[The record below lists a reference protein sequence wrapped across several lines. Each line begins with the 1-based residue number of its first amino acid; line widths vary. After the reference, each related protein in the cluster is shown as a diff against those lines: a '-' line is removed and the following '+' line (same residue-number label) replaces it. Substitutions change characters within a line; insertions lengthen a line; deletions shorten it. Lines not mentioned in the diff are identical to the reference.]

1 MFAGSLQHL
10 RHCGSNPLLIVID
23 CGCYTSVGFDNAY
36 NTVVYTVSIGGYAV
50 CPVGDSDKIVICV
63 ISICDS
69 SVIGVDNLGKI
80 AHCVILIANDLAVGV
95 GIARQTVESIVGSG
109 DRAVGCRL
117 RSIRC
122 RWHRKYSLQRLRA
135 KYSPWFCPWS
145 HRNLTACVGDL
156 FAYIQLVVLVALD
169 TARNGGLGCESAHI
183 VVGVIGCT
191 ADRTGKTGYI
201 AEQIVGCRAYVVCCI
216 ANLGTASSI
225 DSRNSFWLE
234 SYWSE
239 KGNFSS

>member
-1 MFAGSLQHL
+1 M
-10 RHCGSNPLLIVID
+10 V
-23 CGCYTSVGFDNAY
+23 
-36 NTVVYTVSIGGYAV
+36 GGYAV

-95 GIARQTVESIVGSG
+95 GIARHTVESIVGSG
-109 DRAVGCRL
+109 DRAVAAGYGQYVAVGIVSIAYSAFG
-117 RSIRC
+117 RSIARDSA
-122 RWHRKYSLQRLRA
+122 HGVIEDLT
-135 KYSPWFCPWS
+135 
-145 HRNLTACVGDL
+145 NLTACVGDL
-156 FAYIQLVVLVALD
+156 LAYIQLVVLVALD

-183 VVGVIGCT
+183 LVGVIGST
-191 ADRTGKTGYI
+191 ADRSGKTGYI

-225 DSRNSFWLE
+225 DSRNSF
-234 SYWSE
+234 
-239 KGNFSS
+239 